1 MLAAAD
7 ARATFFLQGRWV
19 EAYPGTARRYRD
31 AGHLIGNH
39 SFYHARMPLLTDVGL
54 RADVRTAERAIRRIL
69 GVDPRPWFRLPFGAG
84 ADDARVQSALAAAGY
99 RHVGWDVD
107 VQEWRP
113 RLSQRA
119 VERLVVDAV
128 CAHGDGAVVLMHTWP
143 SAVRALAAIL
153 ARLRAEGAE
162 FVRLDGLPSATAAA
176 ASVAGLPVG
185 SAAD

>member
-1 MLAAAD
+1 VLAAAGV
-7 ARATFFLQGRWV
+7 RATFFLQGRWV

-54 RADVRTAERAIRRIL
+54 RTDVRAAERAIRRIL
-69 GVDPRPWFRLPFGAG
+69 GVDPRPWFRLPFGTG
-84 ADDARVQSALAAAGY
+84 ADDARVLSALASTGY

-128 CAHGDGAVVLMHTWP
+128 SAHGDGAVVLMHTWP
-143 SAVRALAAIL
+143 SPVRALDAIL
-153 ARLRAEGAE
+153 ARLRAEGAK
-162 FVRLDGLPSATAAA
+162 FVRLDELASATAAA
-176 ASVAGLPVG
+176 GSAVG
-185 SAAD
+185 SPAG